1 MARRRTVLASRATLY
16 PLPQS
21 EVDLLCH
28 YTLSDEDVLLVVGFF
43 AALCAVAGR
52 AIAGW
57 MLEALR
63 GLCCNFQKSARER
76 LVGSTRVRLMRTLRP
91 AC

>member
-1 MARRRTVLASRATLY
+1 MARRRTVLASRAALY
-16 PLPQS
+16 SLPQS
-21 EVDLLCH
+21 EVDLLGH

-43 AALCAVAGR
+43 AALFAVAGR

-63 GLCCNFQKSARER
+63 VWWTG
-76 LVGSTRVRLMRTLRP
+76 
-91 AC
+91 